1 MARGPACSKE
11 LVAAFRSKG
20 NAILGLRRQELG
32 KGEWRGKVR
41 GSSSLS
47 HGQLDLEH
55 RIRDWRI
62 RKEKEERVGFI
73 FGNTEFEVS
82 RGMEMSSGHW
92 VQRLYTRIW
101 ASGERPDMRI

>member
-1 MARGPACSKE
+1 MA
-11 LVAAFRSKG
+11 
-20 NAILGLRRQELG
+20 G
-32 KGEWRGKVR
+32 KGEREFQA
-41 GSSSLS
+41 GSC

-55 RIRDWRI
+55 RIRDWGI

-101 ASGERPDMRI
+101 ASGEKPDLRV